1 MKNAV
6 NWFEIP
12 ANNIDRAVK
21 FYSKVLNTELQ
32 RQEMMGTKMAF
43 FTNEAEGVGGSICS
57 GEGYTPSANGAK
69 IYLNG
74 GEDLSEPLSRVEAA
88 GGKVVLPKTK
98 INDEIGYMATFIDTE
113 GNSVSFHSPK

>member
-12 ANNIDRAVK
+12 ANDIDRAVK
-21 FYSKVLNTELQ
+21 FYSTVLNTEFQ
-32 RQEMMGTKMAF
+32 QQEMMGTKMAF
-43 FTNEAEGVGGSICS
+43 FTNDTDGVGGSICS
-57 GEGYTPSANGAK
+57 GEGYTPSAKGAK
-69 IYLNG
+69 IYLNA

-98 INDEIGYMATFIDTE
+98 ITDEIGYMATFIDSE

>member
-12 ANNIDRAVK
+12 ANDIDRAVK
-21 FYSKVLNTELQ
+21 FYSTVLNTELQ
-32 RQEMMGTKMAF
+32 QQQMMGTKMAF
-43 FTNEAEGVGGSICS
+43 FTNDTDGVGGSICS
-57 GEGYTPSANGAK
+57 GEGYTPSASGSK

-98 INDEIGYMATFIDTE
+98 ITDEIGYMATFIDSE

>member
-12 ANNIDRAVK
+12 ANDIDRAVK
-21 FYSKVLNTELQ
+21 FYSSVLDTELQ
-32 RQEMMGTKMAF
+32 KQEMMGTKMAF

-98 INDEIGYMATFIDTE
+98 ITDEIGYMATFIDTE